1 MKKMNKK
8 IGILI
13 GTGLILSMGT
23 MMKVLIENRAKKL
36 SDFEED
42 DFYFD
47 FDETEKES
55 CIMDEFDTE
64 NTKDNVKKEE
74 RGSLEDEYLEY
85 ELKTEEEKQEE
96 FRSLSVNV
104 MDLLLKEVISMS
116 ENLKAVKKDIDRI
129 GEAKA
134 LVQELENCKEEIISL
149 WEHLETLSNMR
160 EEHIL
165 EKDRG

>member
-23 MMKVLIENRAKKL
+23 MMKVLIKNREKKL

-47 FDETEKES
+47 FD
-55 CIMDEFDTE
+55 TE
-64 NTKDNVKKEE
+64 NAKDNVKKEE
-74 RGSLEDEYLEY
+74 IFSLEDEYLEY

-96 FRSLSVNV
+96 FRGLSVEV
-104 MDLLLKEVISMS
+104 MDLVLKEVILMS
-116 ENLKAVKKDIDRI
+116 ENMNAVKKDIDRI
-129 GEAKA
+129 SEAKA
-134 LVQELENCKEEIISL
+134 LVKELKNCKEEIIAL
-149 WEHLETLSNMR
+149 WEHIEALSNIK
-160 EEHIL
+160 EEV
-165 EKDRG
+165 DRG

>member
-1 MKKMNKK
+1 MNKK

>member
-96 FRSLSVNV
+96 FRDLSVEV
-104 MDLLLKEVISMS
+104 MNLVLKEVILMS
-116 ENLKAVKKDIDRI
+116 ENVNAVKKDIDRI

-134 LVQELENCKEEIISL
+134 LVKELENCKEEIIAL
-149 WEHLETLSNMR
+149 WEHIEALSNIK
-160 EEHIL
+160 EEV
-165 EKDRG
+165 DRG

>member
-1 MKKMNKK
+1 MRKLNKK

-13 GTGLILSMGT
+13 GTGTVLSGIVMA
-23 MMKVLIENRAKKL
+23 VLLKKRRKKL
-36 SDFEED
+36 SDIED
-42 DFYFD
+42 DDFD
-47 FDETEKES
+47 FELDEMEDDS
-55 CIMDEFDTE
+55 CVKDKFDTE
-64 NTKDNVKKEE
+64 HLKDDIEKEE
-74 RGSLEDEYLEY
+74 IDSLVDEYLEY
-85 ELKTEEEKQEE
+85 ESKSEGEKQEE
-96 FRSLSVNV
+96 FRSLLVNV

>member
-23 MMKVLIENRAKKL
+23 MMKVLIKNRAKKL

-47 FDETEKES
+47 FD
-55 CIMDEFDTE
+55 TE
-64 NTKDNVKKEE
+64 NAKNNVRKEE
-74 RGSLEDEYLEY
+74 IFSLEDEYLEY

-96 FRSLSVNV
+96 FRGLSVEV
-104 MDLLLKEVISMS
+104 MDFVLKEVILMS
-116 ENLKAVKKDIDRI
+116 ENVNAVKKDIDRI
-129 GEAKA
+129 SEAKA
-134 LVQELENCKEEIISL
+134 LVKELENCKEEIIAL
-149 WEHLETLSNMR
+149 WEHIEALSNIK
-160 EEHIL
+160 EEV
-165 EKDRG
+165 DRG

>member
-23 MMKVLIENRAKKL
+23 MMKVLIKNRAKKL

-47 FDETEKES
+47 FD
-55 CIMDEFDTE
+55 TE
-64 NTKDNVKKEE
+64 NAKDNVKKEE
-74 RGSLEDEYLEY
+74 IFSLEDEYLEY

-96 FRSLSVNV
+96 FRGLSVEV
-104 MDLLLKEVISMS
+104 MDLVLKEVILMS
-116 ENLKAVKKDIDRI
+116 ENVNAVKKDIDRI
-129 GEAKA
+129 SEAKA
-134 LVQELENCKEEIISL
+134 LVKELENCKEEIIAL
-149 WEHLETLSNMR
+149 WEHIEALSKIK
-160 EEHIL
+160 EEV
-165 EKDRG
+165 DRG

>member
-23 MMKVLIENRAKKL
+23 MMKVLIKNRAKKL

-47 FDETEKES
+47 FD
-55 CIMDEFDTE
+55 TE
-64 NTKDNVKKEE
+64 NAKDNVKKEE
-74 RGSLEDEYLEY
+74 IFSLEDEYLEY

-96 FRSLSVNV
+96 FRGLSVEV
-104 MDLLLKEVISMS
+104 MDFVLKEVILMS
-116 ENLKAVKKDIDRI
+116 ENVNAVKKDIDRI
-129 GEAKA
+129 SEAKA
-134 LVQELENCKEEIISL
+134 LVKELENCKEEIIAL
-149 WEHLETLSNMR
+149 WEHIEALSKIK
-160 EEHIL
+160 EEV
-165 EKDRG
+165 DRG

>member
-23 MMKVLIENRAKKL
+23 MMKVLIKNRAKKL

-47 FDETEKES
+47 FD
-55 CIMDEFDTE
+55 TE
-64 NTKDNVKKEE
+64 NAKDNVKKEE
-74 RGSLEDEYLEY
+74 IFSLEDEYLEY

-96 FRSLSVNV
+96 FRGLSVEV
-104 MDLLLKEVISMS
+104 MDFVLKEVILMS
-116 ENLKAVKKDIDRI
+116 ENVNAVKKDIDRI
-129 GEAKA
+129 SEAKA
-134 LVQELENCKEEIISL
+134 LVKELENCKEEIIAL
-149 WEHLETLSNMR
+149 WEHIEALSNIK
-160 EEHIL
+160 EEV
-165 EKDRG
+165 DRG

>member
-1 MKKMNKK
+1 MKKVNKK

-23 MMKVLIENRAKKL
+23 MMKVLIKNRAKKL

-47 FDETEKES
+47 FD
-55 CIMDEFDTE
+55 TE
-64 NTKDNVKKEE
+64 NAKDNVKKEE
-74 RGSLEDEYLEY
+74 IFSLEDEYLEY

-96 FRSLSVNV
+96 FRGLSVEV
-104 MDLLLKEVISMS
+104 MDLVLKEVILMS
-116 ENLKAVKKDIDRI
+116 ENVNAVKKDIDRI

-134 LVQELENCKEEIISL
+134 LVKELENCKEEIIAL
-149 WEHLETLSNMR
+149 WEHIEALSNIK
-160 EEHIL
+160 EEV
-165 EKDRG
+165 DRG

>member
-23 MMKVLIENRAKKL
+23 MMKVLIKNRAKKL

-47 FDETEKES
+47 FD
-55 CIMDEFDTE
+55 TE
-64 NTKDNVKKEE
+64 NAKDNVKKEE
-74 RGSLEDEYLEY
+74 IFSLEDEYLEY

-96 FRSLSVNV
+96 FRGLSVEV
-104 MDLLLKEVISMS
+104 MDFVLKEVILMS
-116 ENLKAVKKDIDRI
+116 ENVNAVKKDINRI
-129 GEAKA
+129 SEAKA
-134 LVQELENCKEEIISL
+134 LVKELENCKEEIIAL
-149 WEHLETLSNMR
+149 WEHIEALSKIK
-160 EEHIL
+160 EEV
-165 EKDRG
+165 DRG